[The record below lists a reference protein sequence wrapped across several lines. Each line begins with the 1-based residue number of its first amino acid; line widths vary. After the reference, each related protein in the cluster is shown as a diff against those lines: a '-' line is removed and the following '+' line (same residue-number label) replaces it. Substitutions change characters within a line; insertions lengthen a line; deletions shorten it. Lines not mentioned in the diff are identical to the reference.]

1 LEIILKGLKQQ
12 VILKL
17 VKLQLK
23 RVPVELE
30 RKADQK
36 ADQKVDQ
43 KVPHKLEFPMELKL
57 IMAGISQI
65 LIEISR

>member
-12 VILKL
+12 VTLKQA
-17 VKLQLK
+17 KLQLK
-23 RVPVELE
+23 KVPVELE
-30 RKADQK
+30 RK

-43 KVPHKLEFPMELKL
+43 KVPHKLEFPMEFKL

-65 LIEISR
+65 LIEISH